1 MLDFAIQTARDAGR
15 ILAERFGRASLKVT
29 QKGEIAFHCLPREGG
44 MPGTKRERAGIRGTC
59 VAGNEMR
66 MTLKCF
72 VESVSVDA
80 CTDERC
86 GDVPDFVHDSVL
98 FFHGSLAGTPRG
110 PGLGNAQ

>member
-1 MLDFAIQTARDAGR
+1 MT
-15 ILAERFGRASLKVT
+15 
-29 QKGEIAFHCLPREGG
+29 
-44 MPGTKRERAGIRGTC
+44 GTKRERAGIRGTC

-66 MTLKCF
+66 ITLKCF

-98 FFHGSLAGTPRG
+98 FFHGSLAGTPRA
-110 PGLGNAQ
+110 PAQACLAHRRSHLFSSSVFFNLGHTDPCDNLCLPR